1 MFQLG
6 RASAMVTASATV
18 CLLTWLGP
26 AGATSPPPTITLQPV
41 SQEVAYGKTA
51 TFTAAAMNSATEV
64 WQVSE
69 DGGSAWETLQS
80 GTDSA
85 HDGVT
90 TSSFTTG
97 TFTRSENGWEFRD
110 AFCNDPTGVPSGIQ
124 CSGTNPALLTA
135 IGSPTVTDQPK
146 SQHVHVGQKVH
157 FVVAASGTPKPT
169 VQWQSSKNDGR
180 TWSNVAGQR
189 STSFSS
195 KVLSTAENGWRFRA
209 VFTNANGSAKSNAAT
224 VFVTG

>member
-1 MFQLG
+1 MSKLG
-6 RASAMVTASATV
+6 MASAMVTASAILG
-18 CLLTWLGP
+18 LLTCIGP
-26 AGATSPPPTITLQPV
+26 AGATSPPPTIVLQPV
-41 SQEVAYGKTA
+41 SQQVAYGKTA
-51 TFTAAAMNSATEV
+51 TFTAAATNSATEV

-80 GTDSA
+80 GTDST

-97 TFTRSENGWEFRD
+97 ALTRSENGWEFRD

-124 CSGTNPALLTA
+124 CSGTNPAVLTA
-135 IGSPTVTDQPK
+135 IGSPVVTDQPK
-146 SQHVHVGQKVH
+146 SQHVRVGQKVH
-157 FVVAASGTPKPT
+157 FSAAASGTPTPT
-169 VQWQSSKNDGR
+169 MQWQISKNHGR
-180 TWSNVAGQR
+180 TWSNVSRQS
-189 STSFSS
+189 STSFTS

-209 VFTNANGSAKSNAAT
+209 VFTNANGSTKSNAAT